1 MCAAALLRC
10 GPRRPGRLPRS
21 GFRRAARGGLTS
33 RRGSGGSLGIRRGRL
48 DRGTTLRI
56 QRRARAARTTVAGAT
71 GTAATTT
78 AATATIIGER
88 LTIGAEARR
97 ARRQRLA
104 IGTQARAARRQRL
117 AVGTQARAARRQ
129 RLAIGTEA
137 RAARRQRLAVGAEAR
152 ATRRERL
159 AVGAEA
165 RAARGQRL
173 AIGAKARAARTA
185 RSAATRVAIAAGA
198 TRATAVVVA
207 ARTAAAGTTAV
218 VARIARGGGELPA
231 DAGAGHLA
239 ALRAIVVLALA
250 VLRAAALVADGLE
263 AAEAARL
270 VAAIAAGAAEA
281 AAAAAT
287 TAAAAATA
295 TATASAAVIATA
307 AAIALAT
314 AALRRAG
321 DAVDRVVVLAD
332 RRRAGRALLALED
345 ADEAD
350 RLEVGADDIERLDQA
365 LRAIGRDRQLA
376 GDALGEGL
384 GFKPLCRLG
393 SAGSGSATEDE
404 SRELGQRLHGN
415 EPWRGAGACL
425 TPAAV
430 ARRRDCGEKP
440 PRELPGA
447 PRRGAAT
454 AEMAAPKT
462 NEAASRGEAARS
474 LAIWPGA
481 RTGSTTCRSQPP
493 MVPDADAETSTDTEN
508 DAWMLPIIAAAPAI

>member
-1 MCAAALLRC
+1 MCAAPLLRC
-10 GPRRPGRLPRS
+10 CPRRRGRLPRS
-21 GFRRAARGGLTS
+21 GFRRAARGGLTG
-33 RRGSGGSLGIRRGRL
+33 RRGSGGSLGIRCGRL
-48 DRGTTLRI
+48 DRGATLRI

-78 AATATIIGER
+78 AATAAIIGER

-104 IGTQARAARRQRL
+104 VGAEARAARRQRL
-117 AVGTQARAARRQ
+117 AVGTQARATRRQ

-165 RAARGQRL
+165 RAARRQRL
-173 AIGAKARAARTA
+173 AIWAKARAARTA

-198 TRATAVVVA
+198 ARATTVVVA
-207 ARTAAAGTTAV
+207 ARAAAAGTTAV

-287 TAAAAATA
+287 TAAATAATA
-295 TATASAAVIATA
+295 ASAAVIATA

-384 GFKPLCRLG
+384 GFEPLCRLG

-462 NEAASRGEAARS
+462 NEAASRGEAACS
-474 LAIWPGA
+474 LAIGPEA
-481 RTGSTTCRSQPP
+481 RTGSTACRSQPP